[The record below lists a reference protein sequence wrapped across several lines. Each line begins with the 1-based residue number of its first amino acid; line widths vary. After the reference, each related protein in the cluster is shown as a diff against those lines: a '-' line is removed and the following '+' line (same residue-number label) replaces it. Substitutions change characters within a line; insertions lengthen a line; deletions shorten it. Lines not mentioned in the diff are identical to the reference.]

1 MIEIKNL
8 QVKYDKTFHNP
19 EVIAINNLSICLER
33 GQFHVIIGQSGSGK
47 TSLLRAIAGLTNH
60 TGSIFVDGIDF
71 DNIHPSDRNIAYVSQ
86 NYALYPHMT
95 VFDNIAFPLKTRG
108 ASKKEIVDTV
118 YEASKMLD
126 IDYLLNRKPKELS
139 GGQQQRVALARALVK
154 KPEIY
159 LFDEPLSNVSL
170 EARDKERN
178 LIREIVKKYQS
189 TAIYATHN
197 INEATSLAD
206 KIVVMN
212 EGEIVFVGTPI
223 ETLKSDNP
231 YVQELLRA
239 ELND

>member
-60 TGSIFVDGIDF
+60 TGSIFVDGVDF

-126 IDYLLNRKPKELS
+126 IDYFKKINDTYGHEAGDRVLHLMGDTLTANGKGDLCCRL
-139 GGQQQRVALARALVK
+139 GGDEFLFFMK
-154 KPEIY
+154 KRTQK
-159 LFDEPLSNVSL
+159 
-170 EARDKERN
+170 A
-178 LIREIVKKYQS
+178 
-189 TAIYATHN
+189 
-197 INEATSLAD
+197 
-206 KIVVMN
+206 
-212 EGEIVFVGTPI
+212 
-223 ETLKSDNP
+223 
-231 YVQELLRA
+231 
-239 ELND
+239 